1 MNFNFAID
9 TSGFKPF
16 DVSIPLA
23 IIADYNQ
30 GYEKNQ
36 AVYDKIAQTLGQLES
51 SVANSPKAKQ
61 IYDAYQADFKTAAD
75 SFAQG
80 MNVKNAKA
88 LGLLRRRYGTD
99 ITKLE
104 TARQAMSKIADARKL
119 AMAEGRGADMLY
131 QDLGI
136 LDNYL
141 DNPNYSPSSYDG
153 AQLTKEVS
161 DVASALAKGLINAGN
176 YGKLDNYTK
185 LWIQSTGMPPEQV
198 TKTIQEL
205 RTGGIEA
212 VTSPIFKNLVSSII
226 DSSGVMKWGD
236 AETKKRA
243 LGYVAQG
250 LYRAIG
256 EAKVGTYEDY
266 ANKKVLDNYYELL
279 QIQEQARQAR
289 ITAAQ
294 QQQDAASLNIKDDD
308 YYSPLTEDNAQGKLQ
323 EYIDKGY
330 FKLTKNAQGQPQ
342 YVMTDAGKSAYKAKA
357 STPASRPAF
366 TPSAYLVTPSGYVA
380 DGTGPNLFK
389 EFVDKYSST
398 KSQGEGYLKTGRLF
412 NELYRN
418 TGSGGQAPNAYRVP
432 GYRVDYNES
441 DGKSMMRHMGQMY
454 EAKWDDKK
462 KAWVSSGKKVDF
474 EKDSSGDFTG
484 NIEHMVMTSKGA
496 VYYYKDKDNNTIKV
510 VPNEGSY
517 VHPVA
522 EKNRNLLLGNA
533 ETLSNLGAAYA
544 NRVSNPQAYKKAVDD
559 MNNIIN
565 VHNSIPANAYNQL
578 PLLTVQSIND
588 KTIAG
593 LQSLKKQF
601 VTDAYIMN
609 ALVFGETHTESQD
622 IEQRDASM

>member
-16 DVSIPLA
+16 DISIPLA

-75 SFAQG
+75 SFARG

-141 DNPNYSPSSYDG
+141 DNPNYSPSSYNG

-161 DVASALAKGLINAGN
+161 DAASALAKGLINAGN

-185 LWIQSTGMPPEQV
+185 LWIQRTGMSPEQV

-243 LGYVAQG
+243 LGYAAQG
-250 LYRAIG
+250 LYHAIG

-266 ANKKVLDNYYELL
+266 ANKKALDNYYDMLK
-279 QIQEQARQAR
+279 IQEQARQAR

-294 QQQDAASLNIKDDD
+294 QQLDSASLNIKDDD
-308 YYSPLTEDNAQGKLQ
+308 YYSSLTEDNAQGKLQ

-330 FKLTKNAQGQPQ
+330 FRLTKNAQGQPQ
-342 YVMTDAGKSAYKAKA
+342 YVMTDAGKN
-357 STPASRPAF
+357 
-366 TPSAYLVTPSGYVA
+366 AYLNKPQSVGNPDRPSSQAAQVHNA
-380 DGTGPNLFK
+380 NVDTGFQ
-389 EFVDKYSST
+389 EFINKYSSAR
-398 KSQGEGYLKTGRLF
+398 SQGEGYLKTGRLF

-462 KAWVSSGKKVDF
+462 KAWVSSGNPVNFD
-474 EKDSSGDFTG
+474 KDSNGNFTG
-484 NIEHMVMTSKGA
+484 NIDHMVMTARGA
-496 VYYYKDKDNNTIKV
+496 VYYYTDKDNKTIKL

-522 EKNRNLLLGNA
+522 EKNRSLLLGNA

-544 NRVSNPQAYKKAVDD
+544 NRIANPQAYKKAVDD
-559 MNNIIN
+559 MNNIIRI
-565 VHNSIPANAYNQL
+565 HNSMPANAYNQL
-578 PLLTVQSIND
+578 PLLTAQSIDD

-593 LQSLKKQF
+593 LQSLKRQF

-609 ALVFGETHTESQD
+609 ALVFGETHTKPQD
-622 IEQRDASM
+622 IEQRDASMSM

>member
-16 DVSIPLA
+16 DIGIPLA

-36 AVYDKIAQTLGQLES
+36 AVYDKISQTLGQLES

-80 MNVKNAKA
+80 MNVNNAKA
-88 LGLLRRRYGTD
+88 LGLLRRRYGSD

-141 DNPNYSPSSYDG
+141 DNPNYSPASYNG
-153 AQLTKEVS
+153 AQLTKQVS
-161 DVASALAKGLINAGN
+161 DAASTLAKGFINAGK
-176 YGKLDNYTK
+176 YGNLDNYTK
-185 LWIQSTGMPPEQV
+185 LWVQKTGMSPEQV

-205 RTGGIEA
+205 QTGGIEA

-236 AETKKRA
+236 TETKKRA
-243 LGYVAQG
+243 LGYASQG
-250 LYRAIG
+250 LYKAIG
-256 EAKVGTYEDY
+256 EVKVSTYEDY
-266 ANKKVLDNYYELL
+266 ANKKALDNYYDMLK
-279 QIQEQARQAR
+279 IQEQARQAR
-289 ITAAQ
+289 MTATQ
-294 QQQDAASLNIKDDD
+294 QQQDAASLNIKEDD
-308 YYSPLTEDNAQGKLQ
+308 YYSPLTKDNAQGKLQ
-323 EYIDKGY
+323 EYINKGY
-330 FKLTKNAQGQPQ
+330 FKLSKNAQGQPQ
-342 YVMTDAGKSAYKAKA
+342 YRMTEAGKNAYLNTKPAGNLGRPFSKA
-357 STPASRPAF
+357 SQIHNVITD
-366 TPSAYLVTPSGYVA
+366 T
-380 DGTGPNLFK
+380 DFK
-389 EFVDKYSST
+389 EFIDKYSSAR
-398 KSQGEGYLKTGRLF
+398 SQGEGYLRTGRLF
-412 NELYRN
+412 NELYKN
-418 TGSGGQAPNAYRVP
+418 TGSGSQANVYRVP

-454 EAKWDDKK
+454 EAKWDNKK

-474 EKDSSGDFTG
+474 EKDSNGNFTG
-484 NIEHMVMTSKGA
+484 NIDHMVMTSKGT
-496 VYYYKDKDNNTIKV
+496 VYYYTDKDNNTIKV

-533 ETLSNLGAAYA
+533 ETLSNLGAAYM
-544 NRVSNPQAYKKAVDD
+544 NRVANPQVYKKAVDD
-559 MNNIIN
+559 MNNIIRI
-565 VHNSIPANAYNQL
+565 HNSIPANAYNQL
-578 PLLTVQSIND
+578 PLLTVQSIDD

-593 LQSLKKQF
+593 LQSLKRQF

-609 ALVFGETHTESQD
+609 SLIFGEMHTKPQD